1 MKRGIIQSRG
11 LGDIVIALP
20 IAKHYHDQG
29 EEIIWPIC
37 KEFHSSFKDAAP
49 WVTWVPMETDERG
62 AFFLETPLR
71 ILTDMDVDVDES
83 LYLYQYL
90 NSRPDLTDPE
100 LFNILKFDQYK
111 YWVSGV
117 PFKKKWNLRE
127 CITRD
132 YERESALKDKL
143 KIDGPY
149 ALTHLKGSSFQADI
163 EVSWLDPAVRI
174 INIDDNLTDSIFDWL
189 GLIEGMT
196 AFVGIDSVFANLI
209 DSWGVD
215 ADLYWIR
222 RSSWDL
228 TPVLGSEWTIVPTSL
243 PIIEPTRVNPQ
254 EQAEAMRKAKEQ
266 ATLRS
271 NVPFQSGTPF
281 PTSFLSAVK
290 PTNLNPSPGVQMS
303 ASGNG
308 NRAQR
313 RAEAAAS
320 RKSS

>member
-20 IAKHYHDQG
+20 IAKHYHDLG
-29 EEIIWPIC
+29 DEIVWPIC
-37 KEFHSSFKDAAP
+37 EEFISSFKDAVP
-49 WVTWVPMETDERG
+49 WVEWIPVETDDKG

-71 ILTDMDVDVDES
+71 VFSEMSVNEDEA

-117 PFKKKWNLRE
+117 PFNKKWALRE
-127 CITRD
+127 CIIRNPA
-132 YERESALKDKL
+132 REQALKDSL
-143 KIDGPY
+143 NITGPF
-149 ALTHLKGSSFQADI
+149 ALTHLKGSTLEAKI

-174 INIDDNLTDSIFDWL
+174 INIDDHKTDCIFDWL
-189 GLIEGMT
+189 GLIEEMT

-209 DSWGVD
+209 DSWGVS

-222 RSSWDL
+222 RSNWDL
-228 TPVLGSEWTIVPTSL
+228 TPVLGSQWTIVPTSL
-243 PIIEPTRVNPQ
+243 PITEPARVNPQ
-254 EQAEAMRKAKEQ
+254 EQAEAMAKAKAQ
-266 ATLRS
+266 ANLKS
-271 NVPFQSGTPF
+271 NIPFQPAGTY
-281 PTSFLSAVK
+281 PTSFLDALDR
-290 PTNLNPSPGVQMS
+290 NNFEE
-303 ASGNG
+303 GNSQG
-308 NRAQR
+308 AARKNRAQR

-320 RKSS
+320 RKLS